1 MQFTLGTISILQIT
15 LIPGVMLLLFKKPK
29 VSLFE
34 YLILAFIL
42 SLSVNIII
50 GLAFLNPYVR
60 ENINIKTIILVE
72 IMIIGVLSI
81 KNRKILLK
89 VINIDNK
96 LDKSFIVLINIL
108 ILFYFSLM
116 IINFD
121 KPISMQD
128 TKTYISFAKSFY
140 NSILPDPN
148 VAFGYPQA
156 LSVLWSISFRIT
168 QNSELEMFIK
178 SLLYIFPM
186 IANLAFIELYKIKLK
201 THYLLGAFFFNLLIL
216 IYFNGYIG
224 SGMREVELA
233 CLVVLLYFFMQ
244 KYIFLRKVEYLFL
257 TSLTGALAANIK
269 QSGLIIL
276 VLMFLFLSYTLVRK
290 KIGLII
296 YILNLLVL
304 LIGLAWFM
312 YHNYLVYFGFSSSES
327 TYLTIG
333 IHESRNF
340 LLRIPYAIS
349 KFFFGSSFTILS
361 PGIIA
366 IGISIFI
373 LYIFSI
379 FITKDYAIY
388 LLSVLFFV
396 HWAFYFSYDLRN
408 LGLIFPIVSILAAQT
423 FLKIFNVNTKKVGVY
438 YEKVFK
444 LKLFYLSAAGFC
456 FIILF
461 GQNYYTNSKLNE
473 ISIYNQELYD
483 EPDRTKLLVSKLQL
497 NQSRILATHFSGIS
511 KIEALSPYIII
522 LPLEISGS
530 RLEYLIFENKIKY
543 LYLRK
548 VNGLSLGA
556 RDLINNLNSQG
567 RNTLLSE
574 DKEYYLYEVRY

>member
-1 MQFTLGTISILQIT
+1 
-15 LIPGVMLLLFKKPK
+15 MLLLFKKPK